1 MFGPLS
7 TNELSVATPRD
18 AADPAST
25 RNSWR
30 VSLPLV
36 SALAVYVF
44 TIGNGRHVLMDPDTL
59 WHIASGR
66 WILEHGAVPTKD
78 PFSHTF
84 LGAPWSAHE
93 WLAQVLLALTHDLGG
108 FGAVVALTGIAF
120 ALSVGQLARALL
132 RWLEPIYVLLFVTCG
147 VAMAMGHALARPHM
161 LAMPLLVWWTCELV
175 RARAVGESPRVLALP
190 VMVLWAN
197 LHGGFTLG
205 LLLAGAFAVEA
216 VIEAPPAARRA
227 TAIRW
232 GRFVLL
238 AAAASLLTPHGVNG
252 PLYTWHIMANL
263 PFALDRIAEWRSP
276 DFHEAQPL
284 EFWLLGALGFAMMQG
299 IRFPPVRVALVLL
312 LAHLS
317 LKHIRN
323 VELLG
328 LLAPIMLAPA
338 ITAHRRRTRVESAQL
353 TAADRLFNRLTA
365 PAGWA
370 ATAAAVVVFA
380 LATVVVD
387 NKRPLEPMGPVQALA
402 AARASH
408 LSGPVLNSYGWGGH
422 LIFAGIPPFIDGRA
436 DMYGDAHVREYVNM
450 TAPASFDAMHKLLD
464 KHRIAW
470 TLLEKDATANAL
482 LDLSPSWR
490 RVYADET
497 VVVHAR
503 VEPLVPPTKP

>member
-1 MFGPLS
+1 
-7 TNELSVATPRD
+7 
-18 AADPAST
+18 
-25 RNSWR
+25 
-30 VSLPLV
+30 
-36 SALAVYVF
+36 VYAF
-44 TIGNGRHVLMDPDTL
+44 TIWNGRHVLMDADTL

-66 WILEHGAVPTKD
+66 WMLEHGAVPTQD

-132 RWLEPIYVLLFVTCG
+132 RWLEPIYVLLFVACG

-205 LLLAGAFAVEA
+205 LLLAGVFAVEA
-216 VIEAPPAARRA
+216 VIEAPSAARRT

-232 GRFVLL
+232 GSFVLL
-238 AAAASLLTPHGVNG
+238 AAVASLLTPHGLEG

-276 DFHEAQPL
+276 DFHQPQPL

-328 LLAPIMLAPA
+328 LLAPVMLAPA
-338 ITAHRRRTRVESAQL
+338 IAAHRRRTQVASAQL
-353 TAADRLFNRLTA
+353 TAADRLFNRLAA
-365 PAGWA
+365 PGGWA
-370 ATAAAVVVFA
+370 ATAAAVVTLA
-380 LATVVVD
+380 LATGIVGH
-387 NKRPLEPMGPVQALA
+387 KRPIEPMGPTQALA
-402 AARASH
+402 AARAAH

-422 LIFAGIPPFIDGRA
+422 LIFTGIPPFIDGRA
-436 DMYGDAHVREYVNM
+436 DMYGDAHLREYVNM
-450 TAPASFDAMHKLLD
+450 TAPRSFDAMHKLLN
-464 KHRIAW
+464 KHRITW
-470 TLLEKDATANAL
+470 TLLEKDATANTL
-482 LDLSPSWR
+482 LDLSPGWR

-497 VVVHAR
+497 AVVHAR
-503 VEPLVPPTKP
+503 IQPLVPPTKP